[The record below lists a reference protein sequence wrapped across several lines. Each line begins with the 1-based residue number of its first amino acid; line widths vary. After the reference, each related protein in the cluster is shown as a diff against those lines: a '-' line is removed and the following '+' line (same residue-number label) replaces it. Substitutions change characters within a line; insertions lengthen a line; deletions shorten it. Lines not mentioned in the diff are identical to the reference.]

1 MLLNILKQLLN
12 FRRAPVLIKKLAY
25 RFVDSGQH
33 EHDAALSAWLETQ
46 ACDFSEFA
54 QDLNPDLWA
63 EAKRYAKDARAK
75 ADAQLSALP
84 VTLGGGGY
92 TELLYFL
99 TRYLRPE
106 TVVETGVAAGHSSRA
121 VLTALARN
129 KETGGIEGHLYSSDF
144 PYFRIDNPEQYIGVL
159 VEDTLKP
166 NWTLEIDGDEKNLPK
181 IAARCGRVG
190 LFHYDSEKRYAGRQA
205 ALDLLTP
212 VLDRDSIVVMDDIND
227 NAFFKDYVEREGGAF
242 QVFRFEGKFVGL
254 KGDLH
259 AVAETS
265 IHTLGESRQ

>member
-1 MLLNILKQLLN
+1 MLFNVLKQLLN
-12 FRRAPVLIKKLAY
+12 LRRAPVLIKKLAY

-33 EHDAALSAWLETQ
+33 ENDASLSAWLETR
-46 ACDFSEFA
+46 ACDFAEFA
-54 QDLNPDLWA
+54 KKLDPDLWV
-63 EAKRYAKDARAK
+63 EAKIYAEEARAK
-75 ADAQLSALP
+75 AQEQLATLP

-99 TRYLRPE
+99 ARYLRPE

-129 KETGGIEGHLYSSDF
+129 KEVSGIEGHLYSSDF
-144 PYFRIDNPEQYIGVL
+144 PYFRIENPEQYIGVL
-159 VEDTLKP
+159 VEAALKP

-181 IAARCGRVG
+181 IAAQCGRVG

-205 ALDLLTP
+205 ALDLLAP
-212 VLDRDSIVVMDDIND
+212 VLDGDSIIVMDDIND
-227 NAFFKDYVEREGGAF
+227 NAFFKDYVEREGGVF

-254 KGDLH
+254 RGDLH
-259 AVAETS
+259 AANAERRKAEV
-265 IHTLGESRQ
+265 TL

>member
-33 EHDAALSAWLETQ
+33 ENDASLSTWLETR
-46 ACDFSEFA
+46 ARDFSEFA
-54 QDLNPDLWA
+54 QKLDADLWA
-63 EAKRYAKDARAK
+63 EAKIYAEEARAR
-75 ADAQLSALP
+75 AHEQLAALP

-99 TRYLRPE
+99 TRYLSPE

-121 VLTALARN
+121 VLTALAIN
-129 KETGGIEGHLYSSDF
+129 KKECGIRGRLYSSDF
-144 PYFRIDNPEQYIGVL
+144 PYFRIENPEQYIGVL
-159 VEDTLKP
+159 VEEALKP
-166 NWTLEIDGDEKNLPK
+166 NWVLEINGDEKNLPK
-181 IAARCGRVG
+181 IAARCRRVG
-190 LFHYDSEKRYAGRQA
+190 LFHYDSEKRYAGRQT
-205 ALDLLTP
+205 ALDLLAP
-212 VLDRDSIVVMDDIND
+212 VLDSDSIIVMDDIND
-227 NAFFKDYVEREGGAF
+227 NAFFKDYVEREGGVF

-259 AVAETS
+259 AANAERREAEV
-265 IHTLGESRQ
+265 TL